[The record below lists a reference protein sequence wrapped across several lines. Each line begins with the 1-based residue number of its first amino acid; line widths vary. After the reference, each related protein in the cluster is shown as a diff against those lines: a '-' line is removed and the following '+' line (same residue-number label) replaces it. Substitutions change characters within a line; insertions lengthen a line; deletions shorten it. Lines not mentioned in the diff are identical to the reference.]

1 MSLMPDF
8 ELGSQHAWI
17 FLLIT
22 TIITVGAVAF
32 VGPEEQGCLE
42 HYGDA
47 YRKYMNRTACMQH

>member
-1 MSLMPDF
+1 MLLMPDF

-32 VGPEEQGCLE
+32 VAREEQGCIE

-47 YRKYMNRTACMQH
+47 YRKYMNRTPR